1 MWAHPRPPGR
11 SSLCSV
17 TEQECREVEGT
28 APWASLGPPGIRT
41 AASSTLPIALSLS
54 PKPQSWLPGRGRH
67 SQAPQKGGG
76 SSDFQALPRPAPC
89 FLVVGIGNSVPSPSS
104 SPPPQQACA
113 GWCPAALSSCPL
125 LGGHRRAL
133 LGCSGQF
140 LSAASLLLRPLPTCS
155 LTKLHPIRSGL
166 LPGSRRFYSLSPPG
180 LRTCFLEVRGQQTF
194 F

>member
-1 MWAHPRPPGR
+1 MSFNITRSGARLRVELCLLPSQLLAPSSPQPFLPGSVADPRSTPQPFPVSPAAILLSPP
-11 SSLCSV
+11 S
-17 TEQECREVEGT
+17 
-28 APWASLGPPGIRT
+28 
-41 AASSTLPIALSLS
+41 LSL
-54 PKPQSWLPGRGRH
+54 
-67 SQAPQKGGG
+67 
-76 SSDFQALPRPAPC
+76 PA
-89 FLVVGIGNSVPSPSS
+89 SPSLVPP
-104 SPPPQQACA
+104 PPPQQACA
-113 GWCPAALSSCPL
+113 GWRPAALSSCPL
-125 LGGHRRAL
+125 LGGHRQAL